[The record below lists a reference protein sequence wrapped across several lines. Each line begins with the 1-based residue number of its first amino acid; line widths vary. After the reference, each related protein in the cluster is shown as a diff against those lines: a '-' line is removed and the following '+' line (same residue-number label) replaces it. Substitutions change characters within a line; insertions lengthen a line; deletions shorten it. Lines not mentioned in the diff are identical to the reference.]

1 MLCMKSIPP
10 KTKML
15 KVTLDENGKLKN
27 PAFLSEEPPRDV
39 FGYRQACS
47 GESGAGF
54 FIGNGAREE
63 SIAFKYILAS
73 IHTTA
78 ARQEFEDDNGETHQ
92 VPCGSYTWNRKK
104 KRYLHYT
111 QYSQSVAAA
120 KIHDWVKAR
129 ASICKSCTIL

>member
-1 MLCMKSIPP
+1 MKSIPP
-10 KTKML
+10 NTKTL
-15 KVTLDENGKLKN
+15 KVTLDENGQLTN
-27 PAFLSEEPPRDV
+27 QAFFSEEQPRNV
-39 FGYRQACS
+39 YGYRQACS

-54 FIGNGAREE
+54 FIGNGASEE

-78 ARQEFEDDNGETHQ
+78 ARQEFEDDNGETHE

-111 QYSQSVAAA
+111 QYSQSLAAA

-129 ASICKSCTIL
+129 ASLCKSCTIL

>member
-1 MLCMKSIPP
+1 MKSIPP
-10 KTKML
+10 NTKTL
-15 KVTLDENGKLKN
+15 KVTLDENGQLTN
-27 PAFLSEEPPRDV
+27 QAFFSEEQPRNV
-39 FGYRQACS
+39 YGYRQACS

-54 FIGNGAREE
+54 FIGNGASEE

-78 ARQEFEDDNGETHQ
+78 ARQEFEDDNGKTHQ
-92 VPCGSYTWNRKK
+92 VPCGSYTWNRKQ

-111 QYSQSVAAA
+111 QYSQSLAAA

-129 ASICKSCTIL
+129 ASLCKSCTIL

>member
-1 MLCMKSIPP
+1 MKSIPP
-10 KTKML
+10 KTKTL
-15 KVTLDENGKLKN
+15 KVKLDEDGKLKTQ
-27 PAFLSEEPPRDV
+27 AFFSEEQPKEV

-54 FIGNGAREE
+54 FIGNSESEE
-63 SIAFKYILAS
+63 SVAFKYILAS

-78 ARQEFEDDNGETHQ
+78 ARQDFEDDNGKMHQ

-129 ASICKSCTIL
+129 ASICKSSICTIL